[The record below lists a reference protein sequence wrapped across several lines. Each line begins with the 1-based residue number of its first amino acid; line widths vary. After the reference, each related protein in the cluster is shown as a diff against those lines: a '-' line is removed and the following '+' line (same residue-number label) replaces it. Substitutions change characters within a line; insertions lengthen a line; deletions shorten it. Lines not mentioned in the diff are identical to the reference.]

1 MVTRIE
7 NVEREY
13 LIEGVVVDRSTQRGV
28 RGLHVT
34 AWDRDTDYNDMLG
47 QVVTDADG
55 AFLIGFDSDYFGNAE
70 PDNGPD
76 LFFKVLMDGNEVL
89 NTFSRPQRN
98 TQRGLTRVRLEIDL
112 PRLVPLGEDRISTEQ
127 ALKAIDWWHASDF
140 RGVFT
145 QGQDKSR
152 TVGKAAWALFGDVL
166 KDFDFEP
173 VRSKSPREKDIVGQ
187 TPDAARSAL
196 ARHKVRVT
204 DVKPLGTLGTRD
216 NAEQLAD
223 YPLHLRD
230 GDSVTLYEREGTIAY
245 YTMDA
250 GPSTNPD
257 AEVVARIG
265 EDLQGVKAQMAGM
278 DEMRGEI
285 DGVRTANAEMA
296 ARAAEESAQSLAQG
310 AELRLLRTQLAQVQQ
325 ASANKDV
332 QIAKL
337 QDDLVV
343 VTRAQD
349 ALSARLP
356 PLERLNALEQQLNR
370 LTGPVGP
377 VARKAPTK
385 PAAKPVAK
393 KVAGKSGKK
402 PEK

>member
-47 QVVTDADG
+47 QVITDADG

-98 TQRGLTRVRLEIDL
+98 LQRGLTRVRLEIDL
-112 PRLVPLGEDRISTEQ
+112 PQLVPLGKDRISTEQ

-145 QGQDKSR
+145 QGKDKSR
-152 TVGKAAWALFGDVL
+152 TVGNAAWALFGDAL

-173 VRSKSPREKDIVGQ
+173 VRSKSPREKEIVGQ
-187 TPDAARSAL
+187 TPDGARSTL

-204 DVKPLGTLGTRD
+204 EVKPLSTLGTRD
-216 NAEQLAD
+216 NAEWLAD

-230 GDSVTLYEREGTIAY
+230 GDSVTLYEREGVVAY

-250 GPSTNPD
+250 DPSTNPD
-257 AEVVARIG
+257 AAVVAQIG

-278 DEMRGEI
+278 DELRGEI
-285 DGVRTANAEMA
+285 DGVRTANAELA
-296 ARAAEESAQSLAQG
+296 ARAADEAAQSQAQA
-310 AELRLLRTQLAQVQQ
+310 AELRSLRTQLAQVQQ

-349 ALSARLP
+349 ALAARLP
-356 PLERLNALEQQLNR
+356 PIERLNALEQQLSR
-370 LTGPVGP
+370 LTRPAGP
-377 VARKAPTK
+377 VAKKAPVK
-385 PAAKPVAK
+385 PAAKKAARKP
-393 KVAGKSGKK
+393 GKK
-402 PEK
+402 KSDE

>member
-13 LIEGVVVDRSTQRGV
+13 LIEGVVIDRSTQRGV

-47 QVVTDADG
+47 QVITDADG

-89 NTFSRPQRN
+89 DTFSRPQRN
-98 TQRGLTRVRLEIDL
+98 LRRGLTRVRLEIDL
-112 PRLVPLGEDRISTEQ
+112 PQLVPLGKDRISTEQ
-127 ALKAIDWWHASDF
+127 ALKAIDWWAASDF

-145 QGQDKSR
+145 QGKDKSR
-152 TVGKAAWALFGDVL
+152 TVGMAGWALFGDVL
-166 KDFDFEP
+166 KEFDFEP
-173 VRSKSPREKDIVGQ
+173 VRSKSPREKEIVGQ

-204 DVKPLGTLGTRD
+204 DVKPLATLGTRD
-216 NAEQLAD
+216 NAELLAD

-230 GDSVTLYEREGTIAY
+230 GDSVTLYEREGVVAY

-250 GPSTNPD
+250 DLSTHPDPD
-257 AEVVARIG
+257 AMARFD
-265 EDLQGVKAQMAGM
+265 EDLKGVKARVAGM
-278 DEMRGEI
+278 DEMRSEI
-285 DGVRTANAEMA
+285 DGVRTANTEMA
-296 ARAAEESAQSLAQG
+296 ARAAEESAQSQAQA
-310 AELRLLRTQLAQVQQ
+310 AELRALRTQLAQVQQ

-356 PLERLNALEQQLNR
+356 PIERLNALEEQLSRLNR
-370 LTGPVGP
+370 PVAPVG
-377 VARKAPTK
+377 RKAPAK
-385 PAAKPVAK
+385 PAAKKAARKAASK
-393 KVAGKSGKK
+393 KT
-402 PEK
+402 E